1 MVIISTSATE
11 VSIHAVS
18 PELGVQFVCTLASQA
33 GGAAASAAGAAA
45 AGSAAAGGVAGAWA
59 NDASMKKR
67 LTKAAS
73 RSPQARAS
81 SPAREDFLNFMI
93 LTPVRRMRCA
103 GSQRCGIGFAGAD
116 AHRLIDAEHEDLA
129 VADLAGFGRRG
140 DRLDHLVD
148 MVGGDRDFDLQFGE
162 EAHGI
167 FGAAID
173 FGMALLAPVS
183 LDLGHRQIG

>member
-18 PELGVQFVCTLASQA
+18 PEFGVQFVCTLASQA
-33 GGAAASAAGAAA
+33 GGAASAAGAAA

-59 NDASMKKR
+59 SEASMKKR

-81 SPAREDFLNFMI
+81 SPAREDFLNFIM
-93 LTPVRRMRCA
+93 LTPVRRVRCA
-103 GSQRCGIGFAGAD
+103 GSERRGIGFAGAD

-129 VADLAGFGRRG
+129 VADLPGLGRGG
-140 DRLDHLVD
+140 DRIDHLVD
-148 MVGGDRDFDLQFGE
+148 LVGGNGDFDLQFGE
-162 EAHGI
+162 EAHGV

-173 FGMALLAPVS
+173 FGMALLAPVT
-183 LDLGHRQIG
+183 LDL